1 MSRVLIV
8 EDETITRSIL
18 ARVVSTLPGISALAV
33 GSVREARA
41 ALEVASP
48 DVAIIDLH
56 LPDGLGFEVLNA
68 LDEKGGL
75 AMAIVTSAHLRQHE
89 RELSASRA
97 RLRCMAKPIDYAELK
112 RALVSVLSAGV
123 RFHGPFAPVEY
134 VQIVGSGRHRAKLAC
149 YDPAGAPIGTIVVSD
164 GRVWSAQTPE
174 ATGLSA
180 LRELVARVDARV
192 RLEASS
198 EPHGPANV
206 DRSWQVAILHAMTP
220 EAIAV
225 PVPGAADESMA
236 AEPPELALSSASPSR
251 LSSSNVR

>member
-18 ARVVSTLPGISALAV
+18 ARVVSTLPGMSALAV

-48 DVAIIDLH
+48 DIAIVDLH

-97 RLRCMAKPIDYAELK
+97 RLRCMAKPIDYSELK
-112 RALVSVLSAGV
+112 RALVAVSSAGV

-134 VQIVGSGRHRAKLAC
+134 VQIVGSGRHRAKLVC
-149 YDPAGAPIGTIVVSD
+149 YDPEGTPIGAIVVSD
-164 GRVWSAQTPE
+164 GRVWSAQTPRS
-174 ATGLSA
+174 TGLSA
-180 LRELVARVDARV
+180 LRELVARSDARV
-192 RLEASS
+192 RLEAAP

-206 DRSWQVAILHAMTP
+206 DRNWQVAVLHAMTP
-220 EAIAV
+220 EALAV
-225 PVPGAADESMA
+225 PTTSAADDSVA
-236 AEPPELALSSASPSR
+236 VEPPELALSATGSVR
-251 LSSSNVR
+251 LSSSDVR

>member
-18 ARVVSTLPGISALAV
+18 ARVVSTLPGVFALAV

-48 DVAIIDLH
+48 DVAVIDLH

-112 RALVSVLSAGV
+112 RTLIAVLSARV
-123 RFHGPFAPVEY
+123 PFHVPFAPVEY
-134 VQIVGSGRHRAKLAC
+134 VQIVGSGRHRAKLVC
-149 YDPAGAPIGTIVVSD
+149 YDPAGAPLGTIVVAD
-164 GRVWSAQTPE
+164 GRVWSAQTPQ
-174 ATGLSA
+174 ASGLSA

-192 RLEASS
+192 RLEAIS
-198 EPHGPANV
+198 EPQGGANV
-206 DRSWQVAILHAMTP
+206 DRSWQVAVLHAMTP
-220 EAIAV
+220 EAIAA
-225 PVPGAADESMA
+225 PVPSAADDRVA
-236 AEPPELALSSASPSR
+236 VEPPELALSSTRPSSF
-251 LSSSNVR
+251 SSSNVR